1 MMKCGGR
8 GLTQKVGGPS
18 TNLSFATYGYLWLT
32 QPTVISLLC
41 ASVSLAVKERGWTRS
56 RSFQLGVLG
65 KGVELRNLLLPEKPP
80 PFKKSSLS
88 IVVLHDSSL
97 EERVLPLRGGI

>member
-1 MMKCGGR
+1 M
-8 GLTQKVGGPS
+8 
-18 TNLSFATYGYLWLT
+18 
-32 QPTVISLLC
+32 
-41 ASVSLAVKERGWTRS
+41 
-56 RSFQLGVLG
+56 SFQLGVLG

-97 EERVLPLRGGI
+97 EERVLPLRGGS